1 MSVAGE
7 DDLFIFPEDIPV
19 NIANPSDLKRLKE
32 TFAGKEL
39 YIAVGTDVIRN
50 ASCYKALP
58 QEHSIHTLNHIAFA
72 RESAEQRESP
82 GERYPISGQVINLTL
97 KKYYEDISST
107 RIRENV
113 DMDRDISNL
122 IDTVAQN
129 YIYDRNLYLREPA
142 YKLSLIHI

>member
-1 MSVAGE
+1 M
-7 DDLFIFPEDIPV
+7 P
-19 NIANPSDLKRLKE
+19 
-32 TFAGKEL
+32 
-39 YIAVGTDVIRN
+39 
-50 ASCYKALP
+50 SCYKALP

-142 YKLSLIHI
+142 YKHVLQARELSISPYQHRSIGELPEDLVRRDVQSGI